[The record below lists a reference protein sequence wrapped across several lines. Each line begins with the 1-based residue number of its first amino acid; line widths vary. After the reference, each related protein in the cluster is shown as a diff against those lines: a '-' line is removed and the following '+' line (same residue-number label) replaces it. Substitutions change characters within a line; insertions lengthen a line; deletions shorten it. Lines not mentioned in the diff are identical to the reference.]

1 MVEKSKVFQI
11 GVHCFMI
18 ILMLFCLIPFLLLVV
33 SSFTAE
39 SALLK
44 NGYSFFPS
52 EISFDAYKALLVDS
66 SSIMRGYLLSFVVTV
81 TGTLSNV
88 ILTLLFAYP
97 LSRKDLPG
105 KGFFSLWYFL
115 QCCSMVVLCLLI

>member
-66 SSIMRGYLLSFVVTV
+66 SSIMRGYLLS
-81 TGTLSNV
+81 LS
-88 ILTLLFAYP
+88 
-97 LSRKDLPG
+97 
-105 KGFFSLWYFL
+105 
-115 QCCSMVVLCLLI
+115 